1 MSAKQRVVIAGGGF
15 AALEAVLGLR
25 RLAGQRV
32 EIDLVTPGR
41 ELVYRPLS
49 VVEAFGFGEAPRFD
63 LGEIADDQD
72 VRLHVD
78 SIESVDTEA
87 RVARTRSGE
96 ELAYDSLLI
105 ATGAR
110 SERAVPGAFT
120 FRGPEDTPELR
131 SLLHRIEVGEFG
143 VVVFAVPA
151 GVAWPLPLYEIA
163 LMTAARIA
171 GSDGGARLSFV
182 TSEQA
187 PLGIFGIEAS
197 KAVEGLL
204 RERGMEVRAS
214 SAPMAV
220 EGGNLTVVPEGSV
233 PADLVIALPR
243 LRGNPVPGIP
253 QNRDGFI
260 PVDRDCRVQ
269 GIQSVYAAGDA
280 TSFPIKQGG
289 IATQQAAAVAREI
302 AAAAGAPV
310 QREQFRPVLR
320 GLLLTGEGA
329 RFMRSE
335 VSGGQGDE
343 SEISDHMLWWPQTKV
358 AGQYVSQYLSKKIEP
373 IQPKAPLAAD
383 AIPVEVDLT
392 EALTDP

>member
-1 MSAKQRVVIAGGGF
+1 MNSSQRVVIAGGGF

-25 RLAGQRV
+25 RLAGHRV
-32 EIDLVTPGR
+32 EIDLVSPAR

-49 VVEAFGFGEAPRFD
+49 VVEAFGLGEAPRFD

-96 ELAYDSLLI
+96 ELAYDFLLI

-110 SERAVPGAFT
+110 SESAVPGAIT
-120 FRGPEDTPELR
+120 FGGPDDVPELR
-131 SLLHRIEVGEFG
+131 SQLRRIESGELG

-151 GVAWPLPLYEIA
+151 GVTWPLPLYEIA

-171 GSDGGARLSFV
+171 SSDGGARLTLV

-187 PLGIFGIEAS
+187 PLGIFGIDAS
-197 KAVEGLL
+197 RAVESLL
-204 RERGMEVRAS
+204 RERGVEVRAS
-214 SAPMAV
+214 SAPIAV
-220 EGGNLTVVPEGSV
+220 EDGNLTVVPAGSV

-260 PVDRDCRVQ
+260 PVNRDCQVE
-269 GIQSVYAAGDA
+269 GIPSVYAAGDT

-320 GLLLTGEGA
+320 GLLLTGKDA

-335 VSGGQGDE
+335 VTGGQGDA
-343 SEISDHMLWWPQTKV
+343 SRISDHMLWWPQTKV
-358 AGQYVSQYLSKKIEP
+358 AGQYVSQYLANKIDP

-383 AIPVEVDLT
+383 AIPVEVDIS
-392 EALTDP
+392 EAITDP

>member
-1 MSAKQRVVIAGGGF
+1 MVIAGGGF
-15 AALEAVLGLR
+15 AALEAVLALR
-25 RLAGQRV
+25 RLAGHRV
-32 EIDLVTPGR
+32 EIDLVTPWR

-49 VVEAFGFGEAPRFD
+49 VVEAFGFGQAPQFD

-120 FRGPEDTPELR
+120 FRGPEDAPELR
-131 SLLHRIEVGEFG
+131 SLLRRIEVGEFG

-214 SAPMAV
+214 SAPMAL
-220 EGGNLTVVPEGSV
+220 EGGNLTVVPAGSV
-233 PADLVIALPR
+233 PADLVVALPR

-253 QNRDGFI
+253 QNRDGLI

-302 AAAAGAPV
+302 SAAAGAPV
-310 QREQFRPVLR
+310 HREQFRPV
-320 GLLLTGEGA
+320 
-329 RFMRSE
+329 F
-335 VSGGQGDE
+335 
-343 SEISDHMLWWPQTKV
+343 
-358 AGQYVSQYLSKKIEP
+358 
-373 IQPKAPLAAD
+373 AACC
-383 AIPVEVDLT
+383 
-392 EALTDP
+392 

>member
-1 MSAKQRVVIAGGGF
+1 MNASQRVVIAGGGF

-25 RLAGQRV
+25 RLAGHRV
-32 EIDLVTPGR
+32 EIDLVTPTR

-49 VVEAFGFGEAPRFD
+49 VVEAFGLGEAPHFD

-78 SIESVDTEA
+78 SIESVDAEA

-96 ELAYDSLLI
+96 ELAYDFLLI

-120 FRGPEDTPELR
+120 FRGPEDGPELR
-131 SLLHRIEVGEFG
+131 TQLRRIESGEFG
-143 VVVFAVPA
+143 TVVFAVPA
-151 GVAWPLPLYEIA
+151 GVTWPLPLYEIA

-171 GSDGGARLSFV
+171 SSDDGARLTFV

-197 KAVEGLL
+197 RAVESLL
-204 RERGMEVRAS
+204 RERGVEVRAS
-214 SAPMAV
+214 SAPIAV
-220 EGGNLTVVPEGSV
+220 EDGNLTVIPAGSV
-233 PADLVIALPR
+233 PADLVIALPS

-260 PVDRDCRVQ
+260 PVNRDCRVQ

-310 QREQFRPVLR
+310 QKEEFRPVLR
-320 GLLLTGEGA
+320 GLLLTGKGA

-335 VSGGQGDE
+335 VTGGQGDA
-343 SEISDHMLWWPQTKV
+343 SSISDHMLWWPQTKV
-358 AGQYVSQYLSKKIEP
+358 AGQYVSQYLANKIDP
-373 IQPKAPLAAD
+373 IEPKAPLAAD
-383 AIPVEVDLT
+383 AIPIDIDISEVP
-392 EALTDP
+392 TDR

>member
-1 MSAKQRVVIAGGGF
+1 VVIAGGGF

-25 RLAGQRV
+25 RLAGHRV
-32 EIDLVTPGR
+32 EIDLVTPAR

-49 VVEAFGFGEAPRFD
+49 VVEAFGLGEAPRFD

-78 SIESVDTEA
+78 SIESVDTEV

-96 ELAYDSLLI
+96 ELPYDFLLI

-110 SERAVPGAFT
+110 SESAVPGAFT
-120 FRGPEDTPELR
+120 FRGPEDASELR
-131 SLLHRIEVGEFG
+131 SQLRRIEIGEFG
-143 VVVFAVPA
+143 DVVFAVPA
-151 GVAWPLPLYEIA
+151 GVTWPLPLYEIA
-163 LMTAARIA
+163 LMTAMRIA
-171 GSDGGARLSFV
+171 SSDGGARLTFV

-197 KAVEGLL
+197 RAVESLL
-204 RERGMEVRAS
+204 RERGLEVRTS
-214 SAPMAV
+214 SAPIAV
-220 EGGNLTVVPEGSV
+220 EDGDLTVVPAGSI
-233 PADLVIALPR
+233 PADLVIALPH

-260 PVDRDCRVQ
+260 PVNRDCRVQ

-320 GLLLTGEGA
+320 GLLLTGKGA

-335 VSGGQGDE
+335 VTGGRGDA
-343 SEISDHMLWWPQTKV
+343 SVSDHILWWPQTKV
-358 AGQYVSQYLSKKIEP
+358 AGQYVSQYLAKRIEP

-383 AIPVEVDLT
+383 AIPVEVDIT
-392 EALTDP
+392 EAFTDP